1 MAAKSPRAPAA
12 VTSDPAVI
20 EAYLGQRYARRRP
33 APAPPRPE
41 IRRRRHDAPEPAGRR
56 RGTGAAPLLQVR
68 QLNVAY
74 GDVQVLWD
82 VDLDIY
88 QGEIVALV
96 GANGAGKSTL
106 LATLSG
112 LLRPASGEIRLRGA
126 AVADADPRTQW
137 SPRDWRMCRKGAG
150 SSRR

>member
-1 MAAKSPRAPAA
+1 MDHAPSANRAQR
-12 VTSDPAVI
+12 T
-20 EAYLGQRYARRRP
+20 EAGM
-33 APAPPRPE
+33 
-41 IRRRRHDAPEPAGRR
+41 
-56 RGTGAAPLLQVR
+56 PLLQVR

-88 QGEIVALV
+88 EGEIVALV

-112 LLRPASGEIRLRGA
+112 LLRPSSGEIRLRGA
-126 AVADADPRTQW
+126 PLQELPAHAVVA
-137 SPRDWRMCRKGAG
+137 AG
-150 SSRR
+150 VAHVP